1 MNTWDIGSLE
11 LRPRSPEI
19 LYSTQDARATALEIQ
34 AGAELGD
41 HQVHERAWVTVVDGE
56 LAFVTRRGRGWPE
69 PPAASADSSRRS

>member
-19 LYSTQDARATALEIQ
+19 RSSTQDARAIALEVSPPQ
-34 AGAELGD
+34 SWGD
-41 HQVHERAWVTVVDGE
+41 QQVHERAWVAVVDGE
-56 LAFVTRRGRGWPE
+56 LEFVTRRGRAWPE